1 MVRAARITAVAV
13 MALAAKSLPGR
24 CAAAAVTL
32 DVTADSA
39 AGFIVS
45 VGGRPWL
52 ISAPSTLFAGRADHP
67 VHLQS
72 SGPAAGTDA
81 LGAYQADTWIGSAGG
96 IPVEAAIR
104 QYPARGAVT
113 FDIRLPNGANSTQR
127 KPFNISVYGHP
138 GQVPPM
144 LDFPAFSWSRQPST
158 GSEEGAE
165 RDAAPAD
172 LGLFTIGG
180 DQIGQATLSWGD
192 GTCGPPPHHHQC
204 APQPSNLGRSA
215 GPFLLFEDPRDAA
228 VAICPLTHF
237 HTATSFYDSSL
248 QKWQWGPS
256 GELTSLPPGFTHRCV
271 SR

>member
-1 MVRAARITAVAV
+1 MAV

-144 LDFPAFSWSRQPST
+144 LDFPAFSWNVSP
-158 GSEEGAE
+158 
-165 RDAAPAD
+165 APAARRAQREKRRQ
-172 LGLFTIGG
+172 LIWGCLRLA
-180 DQIGQATLSWGD
+180 AT
-192 GTCGPPPHHHQC
+192 
-204 APQPSNLGRSA
+204 RSA
-215 GPFLLFEDPRDAA
+215 R
-228 VAICPLTHF
+228 
-237 HTATSFYDSSL
+237 
-248 QKWQWGPS
+248 Q
-256 GELTSLPPGFTHRCV
+256 R
-271 SR
+271 